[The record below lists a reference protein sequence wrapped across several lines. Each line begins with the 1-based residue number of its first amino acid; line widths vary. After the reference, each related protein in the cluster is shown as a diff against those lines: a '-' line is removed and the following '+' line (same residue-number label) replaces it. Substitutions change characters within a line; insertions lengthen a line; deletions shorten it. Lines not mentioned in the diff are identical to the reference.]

1 MNVLVVYAHPSRES
15 MCGTLLSAV
24 CDEVENAGH
33 HLRTHDLIA
42 ENFNPVFS
50 AYERINHV
58 GDLAQKLDHMPEL
71 RSHVEDLQWCDTLI
85 LVYPTWWSGQPA
97 VLKGWFDRVLMN
109 GVAWTL
115 PEGKARLSP
124 MLTNVR
130 RLIVVTTH
138 GSPKWVNM
146 LQGEPGKRTAFRSVR
161 LMFHFRTRCT
171 WAAVYGMD
179 KMDNSPLRQK
189 KVNWV
194 RRRVRRGL
202 SKR

>member
-1 MNVLVVYAHPSRES
+1 MNVLVIYAHPSKES
-15 MCGTLLSAV
+15 MCGMLFDAV
-24 CDEVENAGH
+24 CNDVKGSGH

-58 GDLAQKLDHMPEL
+58 GDLEQKLNHMPEL
-71 RSHVEDLQWCDTLI
+71 RAHVEDLQWCDTLI

-124 MLTNVR
+124 LLTNVR

-138 GSPKWVNM
+138 GSPKRINM
-146 LQGEPGKRTAFRSVR
+146 LQGEPGKRIVFRSVR
-161 LMFHFRTRCT
+161 LMFHLRTRCT
-171 WAAVYGMD
+171 WAGVYGMD
-179 KMDNSPLRQK
+179 KMDDAEMRQRK
-189 KVNWV
+189 INAV